1 MQESV
6 YVNPLG
12 KTEDYRVSAFKQMST
27 INTTVQD
34 NLHYEVLWILPWLHL
49 HTTFY
54 AWFTFYCKR
63 NEQYVHCLNKMI
75 ATKSGRKLIPPCE
88 FLSEEL
94 EKLSLDHCSYVIEKT
109 VGFLILLW
117 CSRSLNTVIK
127 GVQ

>member
-1 MQESV
+1 MFMQESV

-27 INTTVQD
+27 INATVQD

-49 HTTFY
+49 RTTFY

-75 ATKSGRKLIPPCE
+75 ATKSGRK
-88 FLSEEL
+88 
-94 EKLSLDHCSYVIEKT
+94 H
-109 VGFLILLW
+109 
-117 CSRSLNTVIK
+117 
-127 GVQ
+127 